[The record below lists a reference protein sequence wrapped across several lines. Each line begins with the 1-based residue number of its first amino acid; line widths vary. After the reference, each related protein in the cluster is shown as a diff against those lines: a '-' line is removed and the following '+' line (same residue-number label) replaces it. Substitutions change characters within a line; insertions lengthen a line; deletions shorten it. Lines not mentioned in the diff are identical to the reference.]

1 METLGFTVW
10 FTGLPFSGKKQLAKM
25 LFDRLHFMG
34 YKSELLIGGDIR
46 RHFEHDLGFSKEE
59 VYQNI
64 RRICYECKLLT
75 ENGVVAIAV
84 TISPFKELRDECR
97 NEIGRFVEVYHKC
110 PLGVL
115 KQRDIKGLFERAE
128 RGEAKNVA
136 GISYPYEEPDKP
148 EVLFEADKE
157 SLEQGLE
164 KIMTTLHM
172 LDFIRETRESI
183 LSEEEEAAIRQRLKD
198 LGYL

>member
-1 METLGFTVW
+1 METKGFTVW

-25 LFDRLHFMG
+25 LFDRLHSMG

-46 RHFEHDLGFSKEE
+46 RHFEHELGFSKEE

-84 TISPFKELRDECR
+84 TISPFKDLRDECR
-97 NEIGRFVEVYHKC
+97 KETGRFIEVYHKC
-110 PLGVL
+110 PLEVL
-115 KQRDIKGLFERAE
+115 KQRDSKNLFEKAE
-128 RGEAKNVA
+128 RGEIQNVA

-148 EVLFEADKE
+148 EVLFESDKE

-164 KIMTTLHM
+164 KIMTTLRM
-172 LDFIRETRESI
+172 LNFVRETRESI
-183 LSEEEEAAIRQRLKD
+183 LSEEEEASIRQRLKD